1 MEIFFDGT
9 DPENSKNKRRKGMT
23 DQEFFLK
30 KTRKEWR
37 KEKKE
42 EIYLFPSV
50 EVPILMC
57 SPTVE
62 NALGLPPSCDPPFR
76 RTHSYGNL
84 PYNIIIVLTTNQDS

>member
-62 NALGLPPSCDPPFR
+62 NALGLPPSCDPPSGEPTR
-76 RTHSYGNL
+76 MGTS
-84 PYNIIIVLTTNQDS
+84 LTT